1 MPFVEVFS
9 TPGTPRPEQRKQ
21 IAERLVAEVMVAE
34 GAPDNE
40 FARAISWLVWH
51 EVEAWS
57 IGGRVANAEES
68 PRYVVRVSVP
78 AASLTDD
85 KREAIVKGVTRVLAD
100 ADDEPERLYT
110 SISSFVLIDEVPEG
124 NWGGIGRVVRFNE
137 IASFVMTGDTSRFDE
152 SAARNLVT
160 AGGDWKEEQR

>member
-51 EVEAWS
+51 DIAAWS
-57 IGGRVANAEES
+57 IGGQVASADEP

-78 AASLTDD
+78 AASLTDA
-85 KREAIVKGVTRVLAD
+85 KREEIVRGVTRVLAD

-110 SISSFVLIDEVPEG
+110 SIASFVLIDEVPEG

-137 IASFVMTGDTSRFDE
+137 ISSYVMTGAPGGFDE
-152 SAARNLVT
+152 SSARQMVT
-160 AGGDWKEEQR
+160 AGGEWKEAQR

>member
-40 FARAISWLVWH
+40 YARAISWLVWH

-57 IGGRVANAEES
+57 IGGRLASTDEP
-68 PRYVVRVSVP
+68 PRYVVRVSLP
-78 AASLTDD
+78 AAAVTDA
-85 KREAIVKGVTRVLAD
+85 KREEIVMRVTRVLAD
-100 ADDEPERLYT
+100 ADDEPERMYT

-137 IASFVMTGDTSRFDE
+137 IASFVMTGETDGFDE
-152 SAARNLVT
+152 QSARRMVT
-160 AGGDWKEEQR
+160 AGGDWKEAQR

>member
-9 TPGTPRPEQRKQ
+9 TPGTPRPAQRKQ

-34 GAPDNE
+34 GAPDNDQ
-40 FARAISWLVWH
+40 ARAISWLVWH
-51 EVEAWS
+51 DLEAWS
-57 IGGRVANAEES
+57 VGGTIVGKDEP

-85 KREAIVKGVTRVLAD
+85 KREQIVRRVTRVLAD

-110 SISSFVLIDEVPEG
+110 SVSSMVLLTEIPEG
-124 NWGGIGRVVRFNE
+124 NWGGIGRIVRFND
-137 IASFVMTGDTSRFDE
+137 IASFVMSGSLGGMSE
-152 SAARNLVT
+152 AEARQLVD
-160 AGGDWKEEQR
+160 AGPRWEVKR

>member
-21 IAERLVAEVMVAE
+21 IAERLVRDVMLAE

-40 FARAISWLVWH
+40 HARAISWLVWH
-51 EVEAWS
+51 DLEAWS
-57 IGGRVANAEES
+57 VGGRMTDAEEP
-68 PRYVVRVSVP
+68 PRYVVRISVP
-78 AASLTDD
+78 AASLTDA
-85 KREAIVKGVTRVLAD
+85 KREEIVRRVTRVLAE

-110 SISSFVLIDEVPEG
+110 TISAFVLLTEIPEG

-137 IASFVMTGDTSRFDE
+137 IASFVMTGATAGLNE
-152 SAARNLVT
+152 EEARELVT
-160 AGGDWKEEQR
+160 AGGTWEEGRR